1 MDLSIFLRV
10 PRHHPPLHLLAGR
23 KWIILRLIA
32 FLSNF
37 AEMADIFGLPKK
49 AIGKWAV
56 VAEDDVER
64 RLMKV
69 RLDGYFADDKY
80 NNHQRISN
88 RIWGQMFGGV
98 RCAKFEFSKLCTR
111 KKNWILALID
121 EFEKIP
127 ELAVSLRKF
136 SLDDIVLQII
146 DDTNSERPQGKAY
159 SSIASAITYWKYKYG
174 DNER

>member
-1 MDLSIFLRV
+1 MMISKTKISADGFKQVEITR
-10 PRHHPPLHLLAGR
+10 
-23 KWIILRLIA
+23 
-32 FLSNF
+32 
-37 AEMADIFGLPKK
+37 EMVEVFELPVK

-56 VAEDDVER
+56 IER
-64 RLMKV
+64 RGFNYRLRKV

-80 NNHQRISN
+80 NNHQRIPN

-111 KKNWILALID
+111 KKNWILALIN

-136 SLDDIVLQII
+136 SFDDIVLQII

-174 DNER
+174 DNGR